1 MLRSENDTVL
11 GWLDA
16 ELLTRSDLTFA
27 DAQSGSISLHCS
39 YKTVALHAESTFVC
53 RRNAEGEM
61 PVKVCIASD
70 SDSIVIESNGKQCTI
85 SAERALLFS
94 CFWGGNFEVGNIHV
108 VVAASVILSLEE
120 DAGTLASCCP
130 VETIHDGD
138 GAIFKSSR
146 GG

>member
-61 PVKVCIASD
+61 PVKCALLL
-70 SDSIVIESNGKQCTI
+70 IVIVLSSKVMVN
-85 SAERALLFS
+85 SAPSARKEHC
-94 CFWGGNFEVGNIHV
+94 CFPAFGVETLK
-108 VVAASVILSLEE
+108 SVIFMLS
-120 DAGTLASCCP
+120 
-130 VETIHDGD
+130 
-138 GAIFKSSR
+138 
-146 GG
+146 